1 MEDLFESNLP
11 NTEDAKIILDL
22 CEKTKEEALEEL
34 QKTFDERGAGEDSL
48 FVFFEPASED
58 SGETLFPTVGN
69 YIRENKKSG
78 VVSHSYPVM
87 QDNTA
92 GFFVVFKEIS

>member
-1 MEDLFESNLP
+1 MDELFEDNLP

-22 CEKTKEEALEEL
+22 CEMTKEQALKEM
-34 QKTFDERGAGEDSL
+34 QKTFDEREKGEDSL
-48 FVFFEPASED
+48 FVFFEPATEN
-58 SGETLFPTVGN
+58 SGETLFPTIGN
-69 YIRENKKSG
+69 YIREHKNSG
-78 VVSHSYPVM
+78 MVSHSYPVM

>member
-1 MEDLFESNLP
+1 MDDLFENNLP

-22 CEKTKEEALEEL
+22 CDMNKEQALTEL
-34 QKTFDERGAGEDSL
+34 EKTFDERESGEDSL
-48 FVFFEPASED
+48 FVFFEPATEN

-78 VVSHSYPVM
+78 IVSHSYPVM

-92 GFFVVFKEIS
+92 GFFVVFKDAS